1 MAAAPTPITNR
12 AKSIKGR
19 EGARALKIFPRRK
32 IAIPSKRVWRLPKT
46 SPSFPRMGAQAAV
59 EIACARA
66 IQVVLLY
73 VRFISCTKAGPKTVL
88 RPPTIPTKKA
98 AKA

>member
-1 MAAAPTPITNR
+1 MAAVPIPTTNL
-12 AKSIKGR
+12 AKSIKIR
-19 EGARALKIFPRRK
+19 EGASALRTLPNRK
-32 IAIPSKRVWRLPKT
+32 TAIPSKSVLRLPKM

-66 IQVVLLY
+66 VQVVLLY
-73 VRFISCTKAGPKTVL
+73 ARFISCTKAGPKTVL
-88 RPPTIPTKKA
+88 RPPTMPTKKA